1 MISVMNPV
9 AAKVTTVLAADATT
23 QGESKANA
31 GTATTTFTCPISSG
45 AFQVLIC
52 IDAAQNNGLKIRPYV
67 GGTTPASITAPA
79 VGATWS
85 DGINITHARTDN
97 ILLAADSDKP
107 ITGLSIYCG
116 TAANIYVTWFV

>member
-1 MISVMNPV
+1 MSVMNPV

-23 QGESKANA
+23 QGEGKANA
-31 GTATTTFTCPISSG
+31 GGATSTFTCPISSG

-52 IDAAQNNGLKIRPYV
+52 IDVAQNNGLKIRPYV
-67 GGTTPASITAPA
+67 GGATPGNITAVA
-79 VGATWS
+79 ASTWT
-85 DGINITHARTDN
+85 DGIAVTHARTDN

-107 ITGLSIYCG
+107 ITGVSIYCG